1 MSLNWQWY
9 DKMGEVIYDDG
20 HTDTLYQG
28 NALMIAVYHY
38 ETADGSKYYQLTWF
52 ASDKEHLKNL
62 LGLGKTDKTNYLAHH
77 GVKSLRLNTRYKSVP
92 KIVETLAKA
101 KTNITIELYFSEE
114 DDE

>member
-1 MSLNWQWY
+1 MSLNWQWS

-28 NALMIAVYHY
+28 NALMIAVNLHDM
-38 ETADGSKYYQLTWF
+38 EDGSTRYLLSWF
-52 ASDKEHLKNL
+52 VSDKEHLKNL
-62 LGLGKTDKTNYLAHH
+62 LGLGKTDKTNYLTHW

-114 DDE
+114 EK